1 MACEVC
7 RWRVGVWRGV
17 PGAMPALP
25 RVACPAGDGRL
36 DLFVANYHGVNCLYH
51 NEGGGSFAKVTTG
64 DVATD
69 SGNSL
74 GAAWGDY
81 DGAPVAHPLAC
92 GDDVVAGSALA
103 GVWLAVRCGHASG
116 SATA

>member
-1 MACEVC
+1 M
-7 RWRVGVWRGV
+7 R
-17 PGAMPALP
+17 ALP
-25 RVACPAGDGRL
+25 RVACPVGDGRL
-36 DLFVANYHGVNCLYH
+36 DLFVANSGGVNYLYH
-51 NEGGGSFAKVTTG
+51 NEGGGSFAKVMTG

-69 SGNSL
+69 SGSSS

-103 GVWLAVRCGHASG
+103 GVWQAVRCGHAAGSG
-116 SATA
+116 TAWVRFALGRG